1 MHKAFQF
8 PRSACIGKVKKIP
21 ASLRF
26 EIIETAV

>member
-1 MHKAFQF
+1 MAFQF
-8 PRSACIGKVKKIP
+8 LRSACIGKAKKIP